1 MSKWIMFV
9 VLFVVSCGSVD
20 VSRSC
25 AMNGEECPDRSS
37 RVVIKD
43 GSSCSVSD
51 TTDLVIIACTDGTK
65 SVFKKPKDGKDGV
78 GVDGKDGESVEGP
91 QGKSGETV
99 IGPKGDD
106 GYSAVFLITDSLT
119 CPTGGKLLLV
129 ATDTNRNG
137 ELDLVADSGLQSA
150 DICNGAVGDQGEKGD
165 TGDTGDTGAQGEK
178 GDKGDQGD
186 QGQKGDTGSQGPAG
200 QSAPVTPFSA
210 VTIVDPCGDKSG
222 VYDEVLLKLA
232 DGTILASFSD
242 DVNGKNTRFSL
253 LNPGSYMTTDSSRCF
268 FTIDSNMNIVNQHY

>member
-9 VLFVVSCGSVD
+9 VLFVSSCGSVD

-25 AMNGEECPDRSS
+25 AMDGEACPDRST
-37 RVVIKD
+37 RTVVKD
-43 GSSCSVSD
+43 GGSCSVSD
-51 TTDLVIIACTDGTK
+51 TDELVVIACTDGTK
-65 SVFKKPKDGKDGV
+65 SAFKKPKDGKDG
-78 GVDGKDGESVEGP
+78 ESIEGP

-137 ELDLVADSGLQSA
+137 VLDLGVDSGLQSA
-150 DICNGAVGDQGEKGD
+150 DICNGAVGDKGDQGEKGD
-165 TGDTGDTGAQGEK
+165 AGDAGSQGEK
-178 GDKGDQGD
+178 GDKGD

-200 QSAPVTPFSA
+200 QSAPASQFS
-210 VTIVDPCGDKSG
+210 VVQVIDPCGKQSSF
-222 VYDEVLLKLA
+222 DEVLLKLG

-242 DVNGKNTRFSL
+242 NENGKNTRFSL
-253 LNPGSYMTTDSSRCF
+253 LVPGNYVVTDGTHCY
-268 FTIDSNMNIVNQHY
+268 FTVNSHMEITNEHN